1 METDPA
7 QGRRW
12 PLHPKPREWEVLET
26 WVRRIAAAYGIGYD
40 TFLRRALGRTGR
52 GARYLAEITD
62 VELARLAAGTGVPVG
77 RLHGMSTG
85 AILGRMTASIQNRML
100 TEEGREELDQLN
112 VTLGL
117 MVRRAADERANDCH
131 TISR

>member
-1 METDPA
+1 MESDPV

-62 VELARLAAGTGVPVG
+62 VELVRLAVGTGVPIE
-77 RLHGMSTG
+77 RLYGMNTG
-85 AILGRMTASIQNRML
+85 AILGRMTASIQSRML
-100 TEEGREELDQLN
+100 TEEGREELEQLN
-112 VTLGL
+112 VTLAL
-117 MVRRAADERANDCH
+117 MARRMVDERTNDCH
-131 TISR
+131 PISG